1 MEQKKKSEIISNK
14 ILEYVTEY
22 LSEYG
27 YSPSMRDIASAVGI
41 KSVSTVHY
49 YVEKLK
55 NNGLLNKTSQQNRS
69 ISLDNRANNDNA
81 CIPLIGVVTAGN
93 PILAEENIEEYFSI
107 SKSLFTE
114 GSYMLN
120 VKGNSMINAKIFDG
134 DKIVVKKQEY
144 ANIGD
149 IVVAIVDDDY
159 ATVKRYTIKK
169 DMVILKAENPDY
181 SDIVSNNVK
190 IAGKVIGVLRQI

>member
-1 MEQKKKSEIISNK
+1 MQSKKSEILSQK
-14 ILEYVTEY
+14 ILEYIQDY

-27 YSPSMRDIASAVGI
+27 YSPSMREIGASIGV

-55 NNGLLNKTSQQNRS
+55 NHGLLNKSSQQNRT
-69 ISLDNRANNDNA
+69 ISLDNRANRHNS
-81 CIPLIGVVTAGN
+81 CIPLLGLVTAGN

-107 SKSLFTE
+107 SKNLFGE
-114 GSYMLN
+114 GSFMLN
-120 VKGNSMINAKIFDG
+120 VKGNSMTGAKIFDG

-181 SDIVSNNVK
+181 SDIISNNVK